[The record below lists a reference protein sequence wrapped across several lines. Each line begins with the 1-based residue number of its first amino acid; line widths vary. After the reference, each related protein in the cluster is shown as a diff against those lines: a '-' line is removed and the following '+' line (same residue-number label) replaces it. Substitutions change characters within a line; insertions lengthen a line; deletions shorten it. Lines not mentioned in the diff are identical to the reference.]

1 MREIE
6 KEQQNTNPNAPN
18 AYRNLEVGIVFQ
30 NYNLMYDLT
39 VYQNIELA
47 LKIQEWEGKSKENI
61 QQMIMTV
68 LSFVDLT
75 GYENKKISELSGGEQ
90 QRIAMLA

>member
-68 LSFVDLT
+68 LSFVYLT